1 MEDKK
6 HKILMLEDEL
16 DLADI
21 YGLKLKEF
29 FYLEIISSGKG
40 ALEMIKKIRPD
51 FVLLDLMMPEVDGFE
66 VLVQVRKDKDVKNTL
81 IYAWSNFTQKKE
93 LEQAKKVGA
102 DGYLIKSDYTPS
114 SLLEKVKEILKIK

>member
-1 MEDKK
+1 
-6 HKILMLEDEL
+6 MLEDEL